1 VAKVFCGIEST
12 DVIETAPGHL
22 PGLIYSDGEGRIY
35 SKLAVA
41 LTTSNVA

>member
-12 DVIETAPGHL
+12 DVIETAPACL
-22 PGLIYSDGEGRIY
+22 PGSIYSDGEGRIY

-41 LTTSNVA
+41 SIISNVA